1 MRSWRM
7 PSLIHQADSARQ
19 SGYAG
24 RGEGRAVIGADRRRQ
39 AVFPESPLEQRL
51 GFVVPRAGGGRDADQ
66 IAAEPVCHRQRFDP
80 RAVAEPN
87 PTLVVDVPD
96 MVGVL
101 RRGQLAQPRRGPPP
115 QASSA
120 HQTRPLEDFAD
131 RRRRRPVRLRLPR
144 LELGDDLARAPGRTV
159 APQTDDRLGQMLRRR
174 TAVRRRSARPLDHS
188 SRALQTIALEPLVAG
203 LAADL
208 VALAKLRHCPLVR
221 SAIDNETHPLVH
233 RAALSPEHRLVLP
246 ADRELSPIFP
256 VRSVTYLSGPNNP
269 PPSPT
274 RG

>member
-96 MVGVL
+96 MVCVSPGAVSSP
-101 RRGQLAQPRRGPPP
+101 QPRRGPPP

-131 RRRRRPVRLRLPR
+131 RRGRRRVRLRLPR

-188 SRALQTIALEPLVAG
+188 SRALQ
-203 LAADL
+203 
-208 VALAKLRHCPLVR
+208 RR
-221 SAIDNETHPLVH
+221 
-233 RAALSPEHRLVLP
+233 
-246 ADRELSPIFP
+246 
-256 VRSVTYLSGPNNP
+256 
-269 PPSPT
+269 
-274 RG
+274 